1 MQLLKRSVFEAV
13 GGFSGKQHIGDYEL
27 WHHIGAKYP
36 VVVMSAGP
44 ASGAHMMTNR
54 AKTIVPNPL
63 VPFKYLNLSIV
74 LFESEGF
81 NPLDNQRRENIL
93 DELLRKQARGILYS
107 LKKNGIRDT
116 FRLKKASNLTWWQI
130 ILNAFKDQ

>member
-1 MQLLKRSVFEAV
+1 MASYWRKISCRGHV
-13 GGFSGKQHIGDYEL
+13 GRASL
-27 WHHIGAKYP
+27 WRTHDDQQSKD
-36 VVVMSAGP
+36 
-44 ASGAHMMTNR
+44 NR
-54 AKTIVPNPL
+54 TDPL